1 MKRARP
7 VARQANAVRVHV
19 EVHAELLRLQLA
31 DRASGTL
38 DTLQVG
44 ELEDVLDDLHNNLRT
59 GCRKLRL
66 FRDNEGGITSSAWE
80 LPKHL

>member
-1 MKRARP
+1 MERARP

-19 EVHAELLRLQLA
+19 EVHAEFLRLQLA

-44 ELEDVLDDLHNNLRT
+44 ELEDVLNDLHNNLRT

-66 FRDNEGGITSSAWE
+66 FHDKEGGITSSAWE